1 MSVAVLRSRSAS
13 RSSGELLL
21 APDEPPDELLSTS
34 YSISAC
40 QAAGTCAIAYYDR
53 CENSIVGVNIV
64 SSTCPCVL
72 RQSSSVSGLGLS
84 NEMVAFGA

>member
-1 MSVAVLRSRSAS
+1 LLTFEDVVHRKAMSVAVLRSRSAS

-40 QAAGTCAIAYYDR
+40 QAAGTPSRNLPSAPR
-53 CENSIVGVNIV
+53 
-64 SSTCPCVL
+64 STALQQRAV
-72 RQSSSVSGLGLS
+72 QSGYRHDSWRRRLKR
-84 NEMVAFGA
+84 